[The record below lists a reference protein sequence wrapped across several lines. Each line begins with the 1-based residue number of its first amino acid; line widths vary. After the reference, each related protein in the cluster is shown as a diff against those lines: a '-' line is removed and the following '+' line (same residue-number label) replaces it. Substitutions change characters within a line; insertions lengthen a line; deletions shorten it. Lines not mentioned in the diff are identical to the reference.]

1 MTVAMTRYEKQCQN
15 ERKRHIAVSQ
25 CKICKSIIGSKDY
38 ITFEE
43 RYFHAQCLKKEDSK
57 K

>member
-1 MTVAMTRYEKQCQN
+1 MTATMTRYEKQCQN
-15 ERKRHIAVSQ
+15 ERKRSIAVSQ
-25 CKICKSIIGSKDY
+25 CKICESTIGNKDY

-43 RYFHAQCLKKEDSK
+43 RYFHVHCLKREDSK